1 MSKPRLILAS
11 ASPRRKMLLEQV
23 GIVPDL
29 IDAADIDESEQKDEP
44 PRLYALRMAREKAEK
59 IGPKYPGDF
68 VLTGDTV
75 VAVGVRVLHKTADR
89 AQARKNWQ
97 LLQGRRHTVMTAVGL
112 VLPDG
117 KIATKLVES
126 VVQFV
131 RMPDAVIDTYLDR
144 TDEWKDK
151 AGSYAFQGLAGLYI
165 KGIRGNAST
174 IIGLPVFEVASLL
187 KSHGYHF

>member
-23 GIVPDL
+23 GIIPDL

-59 IGPKYPGDF
+59 IAPKYPGDF

-75 VAVGVRVLHKTADR
+75 VAVGRRILHKAESRDD
-89 AQARKNWQ
+89 ARRYIT
-97 LLQGRRHTVMTAVGL
+97 LMQGRRQRVLTAIGL
-112 VLPDG
+112 ALPDG
-117 KIATKLVES
+117 QIVTKLAEATVTFRRMSKNEIES
-126 VVQFV
+126 
-131 RMPDAVIDTYLDR
+131 YLDSN
-144 TDEWKDK
+144 EWQGK
-151 AGSYAFQGLAGLYI
+151 AGGYGYQGRGALYI
-165 KGIRGNAST
+165 KTTSGNYTT
-174 IIGLPVFEVASLL
+174 IIGLPVFEVANLL